1 MDFVIGC
8 DPSTNNMIG
17 LRAAG
22 ETFPLIEPEDSAF
35 RPIAGARC
43 PLDLAEWLDNTDSV
57 VKHTQRC
64 HASGDEIESA
74 CASSCLVH
82 TLYTTVTINLTLFD
96 PVNDTMLH
104 RPCYLTYPYG
114 PNSQRAP
121 KQVPALSPHRTFAR
135 NFFNRSPEIGELTSR
150 LKANP
155 RFTVMLGPP
164 SSGKTTLAQ
173 LVTSQMRND
182 NTGKRTGATASRSQL
197 LGDTVLIIDEANAF
211 KEADDKSYQ
220 RGVKNACHFHLIRL
234 LLRSK
239 FPHYAT
245 DICWKC
251 RLHSLS
257 PTFEIL
263 QRSATSPLESVIT
276 AQSEPAL
283 RAMEAPLKKCGK
295 Q

>member
-1 MDFVIGC
+1 
-8 DPSTNNMIG
+8 
-17 LRAAG
+17 
-22 ETFPLIEPEDSAF
+22 
-35 RPIAGARC
+35 
-43 PLDLAEWLDNTDSV
+43 
-57 VKHTQRC
+57 QRH
-64 HASGDEIESA
+64 HASS
-74 CASSCLVH
+74 
-82 TLYTTVTINLTLFD
+82 TVLSHVPL
-96 PVNDTMLH
+96 
-104 RPCYLTYPYG
+104 RP
-114 PNSQRAP
+114 QH
-121 KQVPALSPHRTFAR
+121 LSPHRTFAR

-155 RFTVMLGPP
+155 RFT
-164 SSGKTTLAQ
+164 
-173 LVTSQMRND
+173 
-182 NTGKRTGATASRSQL
+182 L

-245 DICWKC
+245 DIVNILKTQSLYFSSRYHTYLLKHDKD
-251 RLHSLS
+251 RLISVDFKIPSRMTGGRMFLNDEYVEQVAVSGHFEDPMDFEPTQVAYTTLEDELLGKAKPYDQEKSVGSVGFIHYRPLS
-257 PTFEIL
+257 RFSRDLLP
-263 QRSATSPLESVIT
+263 RPLESVIT